1 MFRDKK
7 KSITLKGTVSRDF
20 SLRLFFINKHYGILR
35 GLGET
40 DSGEKPDVGN
50 LVALSRLNIP
60 FNTIKKVVKIP
71 RLSIVIPQRYCFYH
85 ARYP

>member
-1 MFRDKK
+1 MGYSEVWGKLIR
-7 KSITLKGTVSRDF
+7 
-20 SLRLFFINKHYGILR
+20 
-35 GLGET
+35 
-40 DSGEKPDVGN
+40 EKNPDVGN

-60 FNTIKKVVKIP
+60 SNTIKKVVKIP